1 MPFVRKRLW
10 KKAVLPPTVAL
21 LLITIDEKANQRIGE
36 GRWRRSIL
44 FKRSN
49 TLIVTVEKVH

>member
-1 MPFVRKRLW
+1 MYGSVSG

-21 LLITIDEKANQRIGE
+21 LLIAIDEKANQRIGE

-44 FKRSN
+44 YKRSN